1 MAVWELSTEYK
12 KNAIEVQLWYKDGVT
27 IKPLKVIAGAPFTAK
42 ATSVQTLICATK
54 ATATN

>member
-27 IKPLKVIAGAPFTAK
+27 IKKSKAIAGALSTAK
-42 ATSVQTLICATK
+42 ATSGPTLTCATQ
-54 ATATN
+54 TAMN